1 MDLDNVDL
9 VKNGKLTSFYF
20 KLLQNVNTKIDSKI
34 KDVSSKIISE
44 FETKKREIL
53 KLKAQLDECNK
64 IKQTIDHL
72 NEFYNFIKVDN
83 KVESKRTIKSMPL
96 LLNPNP
102 VITTKNLLDT
112 LENVEVRIENGE
124 FIQVSAKN
132 SSPADFSLLIKD
144 TDSLLSTQ
152 NRLII
157 KKKHN
162 IQNIDRINST
172 FDTSQL
178 NIIIKFNDHRIN
190 PDDIFI
196 RYLTAPTENK
206 SIFSYINAVLGSN
219 DGKNWELISNVNYS
233 LMRNFDKA
241 SLFKYPACMKPNM
254 VNKNNFYQY
263 ICFQSF
269 PSKDIIPTNQINRY
283 ISRTN
288 IPLCNFEIFGSYY
301 NVKNEIILS
310 NIEGQFQEFF
320 ELYINT
326 NYEEASKKVD
336 FEYVINMFLE
346 SYKELNSL
354 ITDFKIDHVMKSVAN
369 DYKKK
374 AESDLKPTEL
384 VPPELILDETETNIQ
399 TNEVES
405 LEENKGD
412 TVVQEA
418 SLVEAEEEVE
428 AEEQKAETTEDT
440 SNQTIDNEFL
450 ENLMNNIPVIQ
461 SDNRLSARKK
471 KLIKTMAK
479 RKNSKPIKVIDTS
492 NTESETEGKYNRKKK

>member
-1 MDLDNVDL
+1 MDL
-9 VKNGKLTSFYF
+9 VKSGKLTSFYF
-20 KLLQNVNTKIDSKI
+20 KLLENVNTKIDTKI
-34 KDVSSKIISE
+34 KDVSSKIILE

-53 KLKAQLDECNK
+53 KLKAQLDEFNK
-64 IKQTIDHL
+64 IKQTVDHL
-72 NEFYNFIKVDN
+72 NEFYNFIKADN

-124 FIQVSAKN
+124 FMQFSAKN
-132 SSPADFSLLIKD
+132 SAPADLTLLIKE
-144 TDSLLSTQ
+144 TDSILSTQ

-162 IQNIDRINST
+162 IQEIDRINSS
-172 FDTSQL
+172 FDSSQL

-206 SIFSYINAVLGSN
+206 SIFSYINAILGSN
-219 DGKNWELISNVNYS
+219 DGKSWELISNINYS

-241 SLFKYPACMKPNM
+241 SLFKYPACMKQNL
-254 VNKNNFYQY
+254 VNKKNFYQY

-269 PSKDIIPTNQINRY
+269 PTKDIIPTNQINRY

-310 NIEGQFQEFF
+310 NIECQFKEFF

-326 NYEEASKKVD
+326 HYEEASKKVD

-346 SYKELNSL
+346 SYKELNSF

-374 AESDLKPTEL
+374 AISGLKSSEDIPRKL
-384 VPPELILDETETNIQ
+384 KLDETETNLDTTEVELLEEETFIKTETEPSVQ
-399 TNEVES
+399 AETEEKTNEMS
-405 LEENKGD
+405 
-412 TVVQEA
+412 
-418 SLVEAEEEVE
+418 
-428 AEEQKAETTEDT
+428 EDI
-440 SNQTIDNEFL
+440 SNQIIDNEFL

-461 SDNRLSARKK
+461 SDNSKLSARKK

-479 RKNSKPIKVIDTS
+479 RKNNKPIKVIDTGTS
-492 NTESETEGKYNRKKK
+492 DNETDGKYNRKKK

>member
-1 MDLDNVDL
+1 MDLDNIDL

-20 KLLQNVNTKIDSKI
+20 KLLQNVNTKIDGKI

-64 IKQTIDHL
+64 IKQSIENL

-112 LENVEVRIENGE
+112 LDNVEVRIENGD

-132 SSPADFSLLIKD
+132 SSPADLSLIIKD

-178 NIIIKFNDHRIN
+178 NIIIKFNDHRIC

-206 SIFSYINAVLGSN
+206 SIFSYINAILGSN

-241 SLFKYPACMKPNM
+241 TLFKYPACMKQNM
-254 VNKNNFYQY
+254 LNKDNFYQY

-288 IPLCNFEIFGSYY
+288 IPLCNLEIFGNYY

-310 NIEGQFQEFF
+310 NIEGQFQELF

-369 DYKKK
+369 DYKKR
-374 AESDLKPTEL
+374 ADLENKSLEPVLNEI
-384 VPPELILDETETNIQ
+384 EINLDTKEVDLLEETNLDVNVQLDSSAEPVI
-399 TNEVES
+399 EVEIIEATV
-405 LEENKGD
+405 EEPK
-412 TVVQEA
+412 
-418 SLVEAEEEVE
+418 VEHVE
-428 AEEQKAETTEDT
+428 DV
-440 SNQTIDNEFL
+440 SNQIIDNAFL

-461 SDNRLSARKK
+461 SDNRVSARKK

-479 RKNSKPIKVIDTS
+479 RKNSKSIKVIDTQIT
-492 NTESETEGKYNRKKK
+492 N